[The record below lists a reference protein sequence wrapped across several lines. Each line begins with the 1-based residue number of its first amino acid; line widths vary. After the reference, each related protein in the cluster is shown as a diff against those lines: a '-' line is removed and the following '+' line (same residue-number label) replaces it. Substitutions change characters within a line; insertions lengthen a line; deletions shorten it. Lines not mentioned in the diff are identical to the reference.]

1 MTGLNTLERD
11 DLLRRIAWLNAEIDK
26 IKRMLS
32 GQPIGTAR
40 IADAAISTAKIE
52 DAAITNAKIAN
63 LTWDKAQGGT
73 ATLGGEDNG
82 DGMLELYDASGNL
95 ISGMDKDGIHQY
107 DGADNEIV
115 TIDKDGI
122 TIKNGKLSIEN
133 GDNSVF
139 IDEKGLV
146 SSVVF
151 GKYFASGW
159 MNMMSGPYEGEI
171 LSSPSPNLV
180 LTTNRENTRVLLAL
194 SIECGSQQINT
205 GNSINNGIIAFS
217 LYEENILEENMS
229 VDGPVIEYDVYYNVS
244 NGSMDNF
251 KTTTRTAIGVVNLE
265 VAGEY
270 SFKVSFSQADAN
282 IKTIANSIK
291 LSAISLG

>member
-1 MTGLNTLERD
+1 MSLNTLERD
-11 DLLRRIAWLNAEIDK
+11 DLLRRISWLNAEVDK
-26 IKRMLS
+26 IKRMLK
-32 GQPIGTAR
+32 GEQVGTAR

-73 ATLGGEDNG
+73 ATLGGLDNG
-82 DGMLELYDASGNL
+82 DGILNVKNAADEDIVILN
-95 ISGMDKDGIHQY
+95 KDGI
-107 DGADNEIV
+107 A
-115 TIDKDGI
+115 
-122 TIKNGKLSIEN
+122 IKNGKLTIEN
-133 GDNSVF
+133 EDSSIF

-159 MNMMSGPYEGEI
+159 MDMMSGPYEGEV

-180 LTTNRENTRVLLAL
+180 LTTNRANTRILLAL
-194 SIECGSQQINT
+194 SVECGSQQIDT
-205 GNSINNGIIAFS
+205 GASINNGIIAFG
-217 LYEENILEENMS
+217 LYEENILEEPIS

-270 SFKVSFSQADAN
+270 SFKVDFSQADAN
-282 IKTIANSIK
+282 IKTIASSIK
-291 LSAISLG
+291 ISAVSLG